1 VLILLILLIEQAW
14 PAAFSFDD
22 CFMI

>member
-1 VLILLILLIEQAW
+1 VLIWLILLIEQAW